1 MTLTLLVPDRPSSAP
16 SGGDRYDAAVASAW
30 ASRGRAVRVE
40 AVSGGWPRPSSED
53 LGRLAEVLDAAGD
66 GPVLVDGLVAC
77 AAPVEVE
84 RSASVRTT
92 AVLVHS
98 TLSDGAGAVGE
109 AARRFDDAEGR
120 ALRAASLVVATSRW
134 ARAELEGRYGL
145 EGVVVAPPGTDAA
158 PVAGGSEPPQLLTL
172 AAITP
177 LKNHLVLLE
186 AFHRVAD
193 LPWHAVLAGPTP
205 DDAHLATVLA
215 AVGELGLTG
224 RVQLPGA
231 LVDDALEAT
240 WAATDLLLHPSRSE
254 TFGLVVTEAHA
265 HGIPT
270 VVGAATGA
278 EEALGG
284 DAWGE
289 GATGAHRPGA
299 AVGVDEPDAL
309 AGQLRRW
316 LTDPRLRERW
326 RTAALRRREELPGW
340 DRTADL
346 LDAALDGIVR

>member
-1 MTLTLLVPDRPSSAP
+1 VILTLVVPDRPSSAP
-16 SGGDRYDAAVASAW
+16 SGGDRYDAAVAAAW
-30 ASRGRAVRVE
+30 ARRGRAVRVE
-40 AVSGGWPRPSSED
+40 AVPGGWPRPSSED
-53 LGRLAEVLDAAGD
+53 LSRLAAVLGTRGD

-77 AAPVEVE
+77 AAPEEVE
-84 RSASVRTT
+84 RSASVRPT
-92 AVLVHS
+92 AVLVHA

-109 AARRFDDAEGR
+109 EARRFDEAEGR

-134 ARAELEGRYGL
+134 ARAELERRYGL

-158 PVAGGSEPPQLLTL
+158 PVAVGSEPPQLLTL
-172 AAITP
+172 AAVTP
-177 LKNHLVLLE
+177 LKNHLVLL
-186 AFHRVAD
+186 AALHRVAD
-193 LPWHAVLAGPTP
+193 LPWRAVLAGPTP

-215 AVGELGLTG
+215 TVDELGLTG
-224 RVQLPGA
+224 RVQLRGA
-231 LVDDALEAT
+231 LVGAALGAT
-240 WAATDLLLHPSRSE
+240 WAATDLLVHPSRSE

-270 VVGAATGA
+270 VVGAGTGA
-278 EEALGG
+278 EEALAGG
-284 DAWGE
+284 SPGGRASEW
-289 GATGAHRPGA
+289 PGA
-299 AVGVDEPDAL
+299 AVGVDEAGAL

-346 LDAALDGIVR
+346 LDAALDEMVR